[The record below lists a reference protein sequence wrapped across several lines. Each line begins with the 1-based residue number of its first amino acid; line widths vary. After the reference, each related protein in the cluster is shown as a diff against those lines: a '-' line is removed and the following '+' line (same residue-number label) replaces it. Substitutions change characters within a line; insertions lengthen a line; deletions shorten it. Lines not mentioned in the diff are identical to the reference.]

1 MSEAAA
7 ATTNPNAESF
17 SSFTV
22 LAFAVISLVVY
33 MLFLRP
39 TAAPTPA
46 RPPPHTN
53 TNARGVPP
61 AAAAPPAR
69 RRVVVGDTNNNGTS
83 WDRQRPATSVLSET
97 ALQLLTACQAK
108 PAFCKNPEK
117 MNGKTTAV
125 GLGGS
130 NVLVDG
136 LVGFRHTQA
145 SSVVPEDNAASVRKE
160 RAKILSKL
168 VVLKQSSVNSVNNA
182 NVTTPPTKGATI
194 VVSVPHDQVACD
206 SLRRIFYLLGSYY
219 NLLVLLA
226 VPEPTDGS
234 ATEMGNL
241 EHQKKELIQRLR
253 GGNDDNDATTTTTL
267 LTEAVLPSHRILLS
281 STIAG
286 RVAFVRQLNRVELV
300 VDFDG
305 LVEAQLTRFGY
316 RVFLYG
322 LEHKK
327 HASSS
332 SSWKATS
339 PTSTESSVSAL
350 GAELLS
356 S

>member
-7 ATTNPNAESF
+7 ATTNPSEESF

-22 LAFAVISLVVY
+22 LAFALISLVVY
-33 MLFLRP
+33 LLFLRP
-39 TAAPTPA
+39 TTTPTNTATPTH
-46 RPPPHTN
+46 PPHN
-53 TNARGVPP
+53 TNVTRGV

-69 RRVVVGDTNNNGTS
+69 RRVVGGDNNNNTNHNQNNGTS
-83 WDRQRPATSVLSET
+83 WDRQRPAASVLSET

-117 MNGKTTAV
+117 GNGKTTTV

-145 SSVVPEDNAASVRKE
+145 SSVVPEEHAMSVRKE

-168 VVLKQSSVNSVNNA
+168 VVLQQQSSANINV

-206 SLRRIFYLLGSYY
+206 SLRRIFYLLSSYY

-226 VPEPTDGS
+226 VPEPTY
-234 ATEMGNL
+234 
-241 EHQKKELIQRLR
+241 
-253 GGNDDNDATTTTTL
+253 
-267 LTEAVLPSHRILLS
+267 VS
-281 STIAG
+281 STDMG
-286 RVAFVRQLNRVELV
+286 TL
-300 VDFDG
+300 
-305 LVEAQLTRFGY
+305 
-316 RVFLYG
+316 
-322 LEHKK
+322 
-327 HASSS
+327 
-332 SSWKATS
+332 
-339 PTSTESSVSAL
+339 
-350 GAELLS
+350 
-356 S
+356 